1 MNKSTEI
8 KNLAMALHKA
18 QGKIKAALKDS
29 TNPHFRSKYAD
40 LSSVVEAVKA
50 PLHSEGIV
58 FLQGIEDAENG
69 VAVETMLLHVSGEWI
84 SSTLKIPA
92 SKQDAQ
98 GYGSAITYG
107 RRYGLQSMCGVPAED
122 DDGNAATASPPP
134 TTRITPVAGSLEALS
149 PEDQKKAKAVANSIV
164 DLWNE
169 GKEFAA
175 YEAYYQQNYPNE
187 MLLGI
192 WDVLTPQS
200 AIRNKLKKMH
210 SDPTKKAA

>member
-1 MNKSTEI
+1 MNKSESI
-8 KNLAMALHKA
+8 KTIALSLHKA
-18 QGKIKAALKDS
+18 QSAIKGALKDS
-29 TNPHFRSKYAD
+29 TNPHFKSKYAD
-40 LSSVVEAVKA
+40 LSSVIEAVKK
-50 PLHSEGIV
+50 PLLDNGIV
-58 FLQGIEDAENG
+58 FMQGIEDAENG
-69 VAVETMLLHVSGEWI
+69 VAVETMLLHISGEWI

-122 DDGNAATASPPP
+122 DDGNAATASPPA
-134 TTRITPVAGSLEALS
+134 TRITPVAGSLEALS
-149 PEDQKKAKAVANSIV
+149 PEDQKTARSVANTIV
-164 DLWNE
+164 DLWGE

-175 YEAYYQQNYPNE
+175 YEAYYQQNYTNE

-200 AIRNKLKKMH
+200 TIRNKLKKMH
-210 SDPTKKAA
+210 SDPSTKKAA